1 MKMLINLG
9 SFLLGKALQELLSG
23 EVDGSEILTMADV
36 RDSDGFV
43 PDFIVADCHTLKRHN
58 SMPKTGSKI
67 ILVDYGLG
75 EEEISSLLLSYKIDG
90 ILSTST
96 DLRLFKKALQAIGE
110 GQIWIDNRKVKAL
123 VHHAESAKGRNLNEG
138 LSKKERQIVILISQG
153 KTNREIASQLCVSE
167 QTVKTHI
174 SRIFRKLNVSRRSQ
188 LVPTAMKLR
197 CTETV

>member
-9 SFLLGKALQELLSG
+9 SLLLGTALQEQLSG
-23 EVDGSEILTMADV
+23 EVEGAEILTTADV
-36 RDSDGFV
+36 RDGDPFI
-43 PDFIVADCHTLKRHN
+43 PDFVVADCHTLRRGE
-58 SMPKTGSKI
+58 SMPKNGSKI
-67 ILVDYGLG
+67 LLIDYGLG

-96 DLRLFKKALQAIGE
+96 DLCLFKKALQVISE

-123 VHHAESAKGRNLNEG
+123 VHHAESAKGQNLNEG
-138 LSKKERQIVILISQG
+138 LSKKEREIVILISQG
-153 KTNREIASQLCVSE
+153 MTNREIASLLCVSE

-197 CTETV
+197 FSETV